1 MGEKA
6 TSAAGRGAANLVKMM
21 TGRVAI
27 LLVVTVSGFVIPR
40 ILGPESYGEYAALLA
55 VLAVLM
61 MASFL
66 GLPQVAVRFLAPI
79 WSGDRRSEAV
89 TLASSIRTAHL
100 VLAVGAGAA
109 ATLWLALSPALALSL
124 RICFL
129 LGLLCVLQ
137 AAYRATRG
145 LLLPVGHVGKMVAF
159 DFLRAVLALPVV
171 VFSFRAFG
179 LQGVF
184 AALTV
189 LYAILFLASG
199 AVLSRIIPLRFGLFR
214 WSSLRPYASYGIAT
228 FVGMLAATVQA
239 RFSIYVVATWVAGE
253 QAGFLAIAI
262 QFYNLTR
269 DLVLAARRSLM
280 PILAELEESG
290 QRERLRYWGGLIM
303 RYGAAGS
310 CVMAVGWA
318 LIGRDAIAWILTEA
332 FAPAFPCVNAILL
345 AVVFYCCAASCIG
358 LLNIRG
364 RAGVAAVNTV
374 IYAAVTGLGL
384 LLTVPGGSPD
394 TALRVAWVYVVA
406 AAVYWGGSYF
416 SLGLL
421 GGLWLPL
428 RRTLLLILPAA
439 LQWPASAWDGSLLPR
454 SAALAAFLVVY
465 GWLATRWGLLPASE
479 IREIVRIMRRPGES
493 SGKPVR
499 HDCSEAV

>member
-6 TSAAGRGAANLVKMM
+6 TSTAGRGAANLLKMM
-21 TGRVAI
+21 TGQVAT
-27 LLVVTVSGFVIPR
+27 LVVVTVSGFVIPR
-40 ILGPESYGEYAALLA
+40 ILGPESYGEYAAVLA

-66 GLPQVAVRFLAPI
+66 GLQPVAVRFLAPI
-79 WSGDRRSEAV
+79 WSGGRRGEAI
-89 TLASSIRTAHL
+89 TLGSSIWTAHL
-100 VLAVGAGAA
+100 VLAAGAGAA
-109 ATLWLALSPALALSL
+109 ATLWLALSPALARSL

-129 LGLLCVLQ
+129 LGGLCLLQ
-137 AAYRATRG
+137 TAYRATRG
-145 LLLPVGHVGKMVAF
+145 LLLPVGHVGTLAAF
-159 DFLRAVLALPVV
+159 DFLRAVLALPAV
-171 VFSFRAFG
+171 VFSYQAFG
-179 LQGVF
+179 LPGVF
-184 AALTV
+184 AALTA
-189 LYAILFLASG
+189 LHAILLLASG
-199 AVLSRIIPLRFGLFR
+199 AVLSRILPLRFGLFR
-214 WSSLRPYASYGIAT
+214 WSSLRPYAGYGIAN
-228 FVGMLAATVQA
+228 FIGMLAATVQA
-239 RFSIYVVATWVAGE
+239 RFSIYVVAIWVAGE

-269 DLVLAARRSLM
+269 ELVLAARRSLM

-310 CVMAVGWA
+310 CVMAVGWS
-318 LIGRDAIAWILTEA
+318 LVGRDVIAGILTEA

-345 AVVFYCCAASCIG
+345 GVVFFCCAASCIG

-364 RAGVAAVNTV
+364 RAGVAAVNTA
-374 IYAAVTGLGL
+374 IYAVVTGFGL
-384 LLTVPGGSPD
+384 VLTVPGGSPD
-394 TALRVAWVYVVA
+394 VALRVASVYVVA
-406 AAVYWGGSYF
+406 AAVYWGSSYF

-439 LQWPASAWDGSLLPR
+439 LQWPASAWDGSLLGR
-454 SAALAAFLVVY
+454 LAALGTFLVVY

-479 IREIVRIMRRPGES
+479 IREIVRILRRPGEG
-493 SGKPVR
+493 SGKPVS
-499 HDCSEAV
+499 HEGP